1 LYSGAGG
8 PANSEPQRKI
18 PIVMTVSCFIKA
30 DLRVSSVL
38 AYGTLVVP
46 LLGEGRAYI
55 IRMGRNEEECPTP

>member
-8 PANSEPQRKI
+8 PPNSEPQKKI
-18 PIVMTVSCFIKA
+18 PIVMTVSCFIKV

-46 LLGEGRAYI
+46 LLEEGRAYI
-55 IRMGRNEEECPTP
+55 IRIGRNEESPTP